1 MINKPEFLLLDE
13 PTASLDPET
22 TEWIRRL
29 LLQYR
34 KDRGATIL
42 FASHDMR
49 EVELLCAF
57 ALLMKKGKLIEKGTP
72 QALLERYE
80 RNTLEEVFLQVNKD
94 DS

>member
-1 MINKPEFLLLDE
+1 
-13 PTASLDPET
+13 
-22 TEWIRRL
+22 
-29 LLQYR
+29 
-34 KDRGATIL
+34 
-42 FASHDMR
+42 MR
-49 EVELLCAF
+49 EVELLCDF